1 MVKNMNETKAKT
13 KSRFNMR
20 RIIVTSLIVIL
31 SLSGAF
37 MAFRGNLTP
46 STTKDPIV
54 PTRGGMPMVGIA
66 FAAPPFDLEDPSFG
80 VPINVSNIGLFCY
93 YYESTGWNLSLTYT
107 AFQNYTDWSTYVD
120 GYVRVWQDATGGTY
134 TGSDD
139 YVDVSVRVRGD
150 GWIMGWLN
158 QNQNKGEYIYYAA
171 SRSGSSTPPA
181 NATSMA
187 RAMQRVYA
195 AAAKTFPTAGY
206 GVFSYYDYQYT
217 TATRLVI
224 FGNMVGPSIPAQW
237 YGWMTLRSSVNY
249 VHGWLEYQGLGG
261 YVYTLTILFD
271 GNTIVSYT
279 TPASIFGRFAVD
291 LATWTALFTTNAKHQ
306 WSESLNNPSYAAYC
320 GAVIML
326 WLN

>member
-1 MVKNMNETKAKT
+1 
-13 KSRFNMR
+13 MR

-107 AFQNYTDWSTYVD
+107 AFQNYTDWATYVD
-120 GYVRVWQDATGGTY
+120 GYVRVWQDATGSTYVGTDQY
-134 TGSDD
+134 I
-139 YVDVSVRVRGD
+139 DVSVRVRGD
-150 GWIMGWLN
+150 GWIMGWMN
-158 QNQNKGEYIYYAA
+158 QNQEKANYVYYAA
-171 SRSGSSTPPA
+171 LRIAGTYPPA
-181 NATSMA
+181 NGTSMA

-195 AAAKTFPTAGY
+195 AAAKTFPTLGY
-206 GVFSYYDYQYT
+206 GGFSYYDYQYT
-217 TATRLVI
+217 TATRLAI
-224 FGNMVGPSIPAQW
+224 FGNVLLSSASALTWTGYVTI
-237 YGWMTLRSSVNY
+237 RSGINY
-249 VHGWLEYQGLGG
+249 VHCQVEYAAFATFSGAI
-261 YVYTLTILFD
+261 LTITFD
-271 GNTIVSYT
+271 GNIVLNSGAMGAGATI
-279 TPASIFGRFAVD
+279 GRSSFDMV
-291 LATWTALFTTNAKHQ
+291 TWIALFTTNIKHTWNQ
-306 WSESLNNPSYAAYC
+306 LLSQGNPN
-320 GAVIML
+320 IMSCQATVLL